1 MEEEILL
8 SLSMIT
14 TPGAAAY
21 AHEDMQYF
29 EITSFQ
35 ITGKGNLRMYVEEAG
50 GTTPH
55 IQAKRKSTSP
65 TAEQGKETMFYYL
78 FFQNS

>member
-21 AHEDMQYF
+21 AHEDMKYF

-35 ITGKGNLRMYVEEAG
+35 INGKGNLRMYVEEAG

-55 IQAKRKSTSP
+55 DTGEEKIYTTYS
-65 TAEQGKETMFYYL
+65 
-78 FFQNS
+78 